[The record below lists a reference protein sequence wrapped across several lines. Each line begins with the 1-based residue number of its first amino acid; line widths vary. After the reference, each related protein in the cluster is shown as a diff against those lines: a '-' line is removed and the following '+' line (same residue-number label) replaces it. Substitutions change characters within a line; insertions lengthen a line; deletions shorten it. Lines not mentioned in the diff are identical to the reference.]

1 MWSPV
6 YGVTPLSPFSRS
18 AHVQAFVGS
27 SDEKMSVASVLKFS
41 GQGGSETSPYCPCA
55 IVSTYFLK
63 LNMEFN
69 GYVDPS
75 RTVSAPTTSRVR
87 PVGFFQFSY
96 PSYWELREGGGVAE
110 MITSG
115 LEVTSELFYR
125 LRSVMSVGKPL
136 VKAANRMLVT
146 LVVAEGLWRQGG

>member
-69 GYVDPS
+69 GYVDLS

-87 PVGFFQFSY
+87 PVVFSNF
-96 PSYWELREGGGVAE
+96 PTHPTSRASGRWGSCRDDNEWFRSDVRALLPFTVCDVSWETAC
-110 MITSG
+110 
-115 LEVTSELFYR
+115 
-125 LRSVMSVGKPL
+125 
-136 VKAANRMLVT
+136 
-146 LVVAEGLWRQGG
+146 